1 MAQAR
6 ARRIGILTGGGDCPS
21 SVSLRA
27 AVGKGKLNRVP
38 LESDVVRAARDM
50 GIGFVD

>member
-6 ARRIGILTGGGDCPS
+6 ARRVGILTGGGDCPM
-21 SVSLRA
+21 SVPLRT
-27 AVGKGKLNRVP
+27 AVGKGKLKRVP

-50 GIGFVD
+50 GIGFED